1 MLRSGVAI
9 LVSLGHAASPRNL
22 FPRVLTTS
30 VGALEEPSS
39 YFTPQGRTLRLLSW
53 LSKLSLNSR
62 ETVIPTRQSQD
73 VVALD
78 QSLELLT
85 RPVCQRAAQASRP
98 ARTLPSSPH
107 SALPPRALTC
117 GQLGG
122 SRPQVTPSRRLL
134 HRGLHDLRRPG
145 RSAARGLRE
154 FGKRQKLRWGN
165 DFPFVEVSRHK
176 EEWARV
182 CQVASVASHSL
193 RPQGP

>member
-1 MLRSGVAI
+1 M
-9 LVSLGHAASPRNL
+9 
-22 FPRVLTTS
+22 
-30 VGALEEPSS
+30 
-39 YFTPQGRTLRLLSW
+39 
-53 LSKLSLNSR
+53 
-62 ETVIPTRQSQD
+62 IPTQQSQD

-78 QSLELLT
+78 QSLELLA
-85 RPVCQRAAQASRP
+85 RPVRRQAAQASHP
-98 ARTLPSSPH
+98 ARTLPSSPR

-122 SRPQVTPSRRLL
+122 SRPQVTPSHHLL

-193 RPQGP
+193 RPAGQAPLSVGFSRRAHWRRCIQGIFPTQGLSPHLITSPALAGGLLTTSTTWGAHREET

>member
-1 MLRSGVAI
+1 M
-9 LVSLGHAASPRNL
+9 
-22 FPRVLTTS
+22 
-30 VGALEEPSS
+30 
-39 YFTPQGRTLRLLSW
+39 SW

-122 SRPQVTPSRRLL
+122 SRPQVTPSCRLL